1 MNFTETELKLARFF
15 TEREGD
21 GILEEIRSIDFME
34 SGIID
39 SLDLVSLAVF
49 IERNFQVKIDLAN
62 PATFA
67 AARRFD
73 SLMTLIDGSVK

>member
-21 GILEEIRSIDFME
+21 GILEELRSIDFME

-49 IERNFQVKIDLAN
+49 IERNFQVKIDLAD
-62 PATFA
+62 PTTFA

-73 SLMTLIDGSVK
+73 SLMALINGSVK

>member
-1 MNFTETELKLARFF
+1 MSFNEREMKLARFF

-21 GILEEIRSIDFME
+21 GILGELREIDFFD

-49 IERNFQVKIDLAN
+49 IEKNFNKKIDLAN
-62 PATFA
+62 SATLS
-67 AARRFD
+67 AARHFD
-73 SLMTLIDGSVK
+73 SLMAIIESRT